1 MNKEFEE
8 RVEKLG
14 KKVAELTEDEV
25 SAESV
30 KKLLAWFEEDT
41 IEVLD
46 KFVDCMK
53 FISKK
58 IDTL

>member
-30 KKLLAWFEEDT
+30 KKT
-41 IEVLD
+41 ISLV
-46 KFVDCMK
+46 
-53 FISKK
+53 
-58 IDTL
+58 